1 MLETVSQWMRSR
13 PPTLPLVLL
22 PLAAVLT
29 ALGCSG
35 TRSAEQ
41 ASRIPSAPYCTVS
54 SPSKGTAKIRGIAVF
69 ESRLNG
75 NGAVTDSGLVFSVTN
90 FSSPGSRTYSVE
102 INGASYA
109 VESSLSGNQG
119 VLDVVSKLKTSIN
132 SRRVGLYAYGT
143 SQLTVT
149 APEEI
154 DSPTSGTATNL
165 SHTATNAAAK
175 PIRYAE
181 VALLDA
187 SGGIAACAETSDK
200 GEFEFTVEDST
211 KPYVVEVR
219 SRSYNGMNTAYVLES
234 PTTGQFHAL
243 RKSTAS
249 RQLILRARVHSDLKA
264 GAFNILD
271 QILRAQEYLRVSTA
285 DCDLP
290 NSPTFFVGCVPFSTA
305 PLVNIYWSA
314 GVSPGIYY
322 GSDQAISYYLNGQR
336 ELYIQGGN
344 NGNVVSSDM
353 DHFDDAVILHEYG
366 HFIEDVF
373 GRPNS
378 PGGTHDGNSIID
390 PRLAW
395 GEGWADYF
403 QAAVTGNPIYRDT
416 YGTPDCSSL
425 CAGVF
430 YNASL
435 DPTGTATNDAPTANS
450 KAEGNF
456 REFSISRV
464 LWDVTKPGGVSQFS
478 EVWRLF
484 VEPQMGMR
492 IVADPFKHIGSI
504 HELQGKLPGATD
516 WSALLS
522 AEEQN
527 RGSSAYGTLLTAN
540 ASCATNPVTITPNRG
555 PGDYGSFETSDLLR
569 SNDFYRIE
577 HAGGPFSLE
586 LRYTKDA
593 DNPVD
598 LDLYVYR
605 ARYVFGR
612 ASDMMAS
619 SALVND
625 FGVERASASLSP
637 GTYLINVFADT
648 SIAAKAPGANTQYV
662 LRLNGTD
669 LCPATTPY

>member
-1 MLETVSQWMRSR
+1 
-13 PPTLPLVLL
+13 
-22 PLAAVLT
+22 
-29 ALGCSG
+29 
-35 TRSAEQ
+35 
-41 ASRIPSAPYCTVS
+41 
-54 SPSKGTAKIRGIAVF
+54 
-69 ESRLNG
+69 
-75 NGAVTDSGLVFSVTN
+75 
-90 FSSPGSRTYSVE
+90 
-102 INGASYA
+102 
-109 VESSLSGNQG
+109 
-119 VLDVVSKLKTSIN
+119 
-132 SRRVGLYAYGT
+132 
-143 SQLTVT
+143 
-149 APEEI
+149 
-154 DSPTSGTATNL
+154 
-165 SHTATNAAAK
+165 
-175 PIRYAE
+175 
-181 VALLDA
+181 
-187 SGGIAACAETSDK
+187 
-200 GEFEFTVEDST
+200 
-211 KPYVVEVR
+211 
-219 SRSYNGMNTAYVLES
+219 MNTAYVLDA
-234 PTTGQFHAL
+234 PMTGQFHAL
-243 RKSTAS
+243 RKPATNHP
-249 RQLILRARVHSDLKA
+249 LILRARVHGDLKA

-271 QILRAQEYLRVSTA
+271 QILKAQEYLRISTA

-290 NSPTFFVGCVPFSTA
+290 SSPTFFVGCSPFSTA
-305 PLVNIYWSA
+305 PLVTIYWSA

-366 HFIEDVF
+366 HFVEDVF

-403 QAAVTGNPIYRDT
+403 QAAITGNPTYRDT

-430 YNASL
+430 YNTSL
-435 DPTGTATNDAPTANS
+435 DPSGTAANDAPTANS

-456 REFSISRV
+456 REFSIARV

-484 VEPQMGMR
+484 VDPQQGMR
-492 IVADPFKHIGSI
+492 VVADPFKHIGSI
-504 HELQGKLPGATD
+504 HELQGKLPGATN
-516 WSALLS
+516 WNPLLS
-522 AEEQN
+522 NEEQS
-527 RGSSAYGTLLTAN
+527 RGSAAYGTPLTIN
-540 ASCATNPVTITPNRG
+540 GSCATTPITITPNRG
-555 PGDYGSFETSDLLR
+555 PGDYGGFETSDLLR

-577 HAGGPFSLE
+577 HSGGPFNIE
-586 LRYTKDA
+586 LRYTKNA

-612 ASDMMAS
+612 ASDMLAS

-625 FGVERASASLSP
+625 SGLERASTVLSP

-662 LRLNGTD
+662 LRLNGSD

>member
-1 MLETVSQWMRSR
+1 MLETVFRWKYQR
-13 PPTLPLVLL
+13 PPVSPLVL
-22 PLAAVLT
+22 PLAIVIA
-29 ALGCSG
+29 ALVGCSG
-35 TRSAEQ
+35 TRSTEQ
-41 ASRIPSAPYCTVS
+41 ASRSPSAPYCSVT
-54 SPSKGTAKIRGIAVF
+54 SPNKGTEKIRGIALY

-75 NGAVTDSGLVFSVTN
+75 NGAASDSGLVFSVTS
-90 FSSPGSRTYSVE
+90 FSTPTNRIYSVE
-102 INGASYA
+102 VNGALYS

-119 VLDVVSKLKTSIN
+119 VLDVVAKLKTLIN
-132 SRRVGLYAYGT
+132 SASVGLYAYGN
-143 SQLTVT
+143 SQLNVT
-149 APEEI
+149 APDEI
-154 DSPTSGTATNL
+154 DSPAVGAATNL
-165 SHTATNAAAK
+165 THTATHASAK
-175 PIRYAE
+175 PVRYAE
-181 VALLDA
+181 VALLNADG
-187 SGGIAACAETSDK
+187 SVAACTETSDK
-200 GEFEFTVEDST
+200 GEFEFTVEDPN

-219 SRSYNGMNTAYVLES
+219 SRAYNGMNTAYVLDA
-234 PTTGQFHAL
+234 PMTGQFHAL
-243 RKSTAS
+243 RKPAAN
-249 RQLILRARVHSDLKA
+249 RPLILRARVHGDLKA

-271 QILRAQEYLRVSTA
+271 QILRAQEYLRISTA

-290 NSPTFFVGCVPFSTA
+290 NSPTFFAGCMPFSTA

-336 ELYIQGGN
+336 ELYIQGGD

-430 YNASL
+430 YNTSL
-435 DPTGTATNDAPTANS
+435 DPSGAAANDVPTANS

-484 VEPQMGMR
+484 VEPQQGMR
-492 IVADPFKHIGSI
+492 VVADPFKHIGSI
-504 HELQGKLPGATD
+504 HELQGKLPGATN
-516 WSALLS
+516 WTALVS
-522 AEEQN
+522 NEEQS
-527 RGSSAYGTLLTAN
+527 RGSAAYGTPLTMSS
-540 ASCATNPVTITPNRG
+540 SCATNPITITPNRG

-577 HAGGPFSLE
+577 HSGGPLNIE
-586 LRYTKDA
+586 LRYTKNA

-598 LDLYVYR
+598 LDLYIYR
-605 ARYVFGR
+605 TRYVFGR
-612 ASDMMAS
+612 ASDMLAS

-625 FGVERASASLSP
+625 SGLERASTVLSQ

-648 SIAAKAPGANTQYV
+648 SVAAKAPGANTQYV
-662 LRLNGTD
+662 LRLNGSD
-669 LCPATTPY
+669 LCPVTTPY

>member
-1 MLETVSQWMRSR
+1 MLETVFRWKYQR
-13 PPTLPLVLL
+13 PPVSPLVL
-22 PLAAVLT
+22 PLAIVIATLV
-29 ALGCSG
+29 GCSG
-35 TRSAEQ
+35 TRSTEQ
-41 ASRIPSAPYCTVS
+41 ASRSPSAPYCSVT
-54 SPSKGTAKIRGIAVF
+54 SPNKGTEKIRGIALY
-69 ESRLNG
+69 ERRLNG
-75 NGAVTDSGLVFSVTN
+75 NGAVSDSGLVFSVTS
-90 FSSPGSRTYSVE
+90 FSSSSNRTYSLE
-102 INGASYA
+102 LNGTLYS

-119 VLDVVSKLKTSIN
+119 TLDVVAKLKAAIN
-132 SRRVGLYAYGT
+132 SKNDGLYAYGS
-143 SQLTVT
+143 SQLNVT

-154 DSPTSGTATNL
+154 DAPALGTTANL
-165 SHTATNAAAK
+165 SHTATHAGAN

-181 VALLDA
+181 VALLNTDG
-187 SGGIAACAETSDK
+187 SIAACAETSAQ
-200 GEFEFTVEDST
+200 GEFEFTIEDPN

-219 SRSYNGMNTAYVLES
+219 SRAYNGMNTAYVLDA
-234 PTTGQFHAL
+234 PMTGQFHAL
-243 RKSTAS
+243 RKPNAN
-249 RQLILRARVHSDLKA
+249 RRLILRARVHGDLKA

-271 QILRAQEYLRVSTA
+271 QILKAQEYLRISTA

-290 NSPTFFVGCVPFSTA
+290 NSPTFFAGCVPFSTA

-314 GVSPGIYY
+314 GFSPGIYY

-336 ELYIQGGN
+336 ELYIQGGD

-430 YNASL
+430 YNTSL
-435 DPTGTATNDAPTANS
+435 DPSGAPANDAPTANS

-484 VEPQMGMR
+484 VEPKQGMR
-492 IVADPFKHIGSI
+492 GSI
-504 HELQGKLPGATD
+504 HELQGKLPGATN
-516 WSALLS
+516 WNPLLS
-522 AEEQN
+522 TEEQN
-527 RGSSAYGTLLTAN
+527 RGVAAYGTPLTIAG
-540 ASCATNPVTITPNRG
+540 SCATTPITITPNRG

-569 SNDFYRIE
+569 SNDFFRIE
-577 HAGGPFSLE
+577 HSGGPFSIE
-586 LRYTKDA
+586 LRYTKNV

-612 ASDMMAS
+612 ASDMIAS

-625 FGVERASASLSP
+625 SGLERASLVLSP
-637 GTYLINVFADT
+637 GTYMINVFADT
-648 SIAAKAPGANTQYV
+648 SIAAKAPGANTQYM
-662 LRLNGTD
+662 LRLNGSD
-669 LCPATTPY
+669 LCPATAPY

>member
-1 MLETVSQWMRSR
+1 MFETVFRRKRSH
-13 PPTLPLVLL
+13 PLALPLVL
-22 PLAAVLT
+22 PLAVAIT
-29 ALGCSG
+29 ALTGCTG
-35 TRSAEQ
+35 TRTVEQ
-41 ASRIPSAPYCTVS
+41 ASRIQTAPYCSVS
-54 SPSKGTAKIRGIAVF
+54 SPSKGTGKIRGIAVF

-102 INGASYA
+102 LNGASYA

-119 VLDVVSKLKTSIN
+119 VLDVVAKLKSLIN
-132 SRRVGLYAYGT
+132 SRGVGLYAYGT
-143 SQLTVT
+143 SQLNVT

-154 DSPTSGTATNL
+154 DSPTFSTATNL
-165 SHTATNAAAK
+165 SHTATHAAAK
-175 PIRYAE
+175 PIRNAE
-181 VALLDA
+181 VALLDS
-187 SGGIAACAETSDK
+187 SGSIAACTETSDK
-200 GEFEFTVEDST
+200 GAFEFTVEDST
-211 KPYVVEVR
+211 KPYIVEVR

-243 RKSTAS
+243 RKSTAN
-249 RQLILRARVHSDLKA
+249 RLLILRARVHSDLKA

-378 PGGTHDGNSIID
+378 PGGAHDGNSIID

-430 YNASL
+430 YNTSI
-435 DPTGTATNDAPTANS
+435 DPSGTATNDVPTANS

-464 LWDVTKPGGVSQFS
+464 LWDVTKPGGISQFS

-484 VEPQMGMR
+484 VDPQMGMR
-492 IVADPFKHIGSI
+492 IAADPFNHIGSI
-504 HELQGKLPGATD
+504 HELQEKLPGATD
-516 WSALLS
+516 WSTLLA

-527 RGSSAYGTLLTAN
+527 RGSAAYGTTLTIN
-540 ASCATNPVTITPNRG
+540 GSCTVNPVTITPNRG

-577 HAGGPFSLE
+577 HAGGAFNIE

-612 ASDMMAS
+612 ASDVIAS

-625 FGVERASASLSP
+625 FGIERASATLSP

-648 SIAAKAPGANTQYV
+648 SIAAKAPGAKTQYV
-662 LRLNGTD
+662 LRLNGID